1 MNLVTDRSACQTPNL
16 KNFAAIGAFL
26 TVIIFTACG
35 GGAAP
40 SAPDLTPCGPA
51 EPGLA
56 KPPQLPA
63 GFPNP
68 RGVTYTEAEKAGP
81 SDIIQGYFNGDLP
94 SGFKTYRGAFERSA
108 YDVIKD
114 EQEARDAEVFFA
126 GRGRSGQVRLDADC
140 KGRTNLTI
148 TIRPS

>member
-1 MNLVTDRSACQTPNL
+1 MNPVTNRSAPRTPNL
-16 KNFAAIGAFL
+16 KHLGAMGAFV
-26 TVIIFTACG
+26 TVLVFAACG
-35 GGAAP
+35 GGGPAVP
-40 SAPDLTPCGPA
+40 ELTPCGPA
-51 EPGLA
+51 GPGLA
-56 KPPQLPA
+56 RPPKLPA

-81 SDIIQGYFNGDLP
+81 SDIIQGYLNGDLP
-94 SGFKTYRGAFERSA
+94 TGFQTYRSAFRGSG

-140 KGRTNLTI
+140 EGRTNLTI

>member
-1 MNLVTDRSACQTPNL
+1 MNLVTDPSTHQTPIL
-16 KNFAAIGAFL
+16 KHLEVMGALL
-26 TVIIFTACG
+26 TVIVFAACG

-40 SAPDLTPCGPA
+40 RAPELTPCGPA
-51 EPGLA
+51 EQALS
-56 KPPQLPA
+56 KPPKLPA

-94 SGFKTYRGAFERSA
+94 TGFQTYRNAFQGSG
-108 YDVIKD
+108 YDVLKD
-114 EQEARDAEVFFA
+114 EQEARDAEVFFG

-140 KGRTNLTI
+140 VGRTNLTI

>member
-1 MNLVTDRSACQTPNL
+1 MNLPTDPSARHL
-16 KNFAAIGAFL
+16 KQLPAVGLLLAALLFS
-26 TVIIFTACG
+26 ACG
-35 GGAAP
+35 GGGTPAP
-40 SAPDLTPCGPA
+40 ELTPCGPA
-51 EPGLA
+51 APGLS
-56 KPPQLPA
+56 KPPKLPA

-94 SGFKTYRGAFERSA
+94 TGFKTYRGAFEQSPF
-108 YDVIKD
+108 DVLKE
-114 EQEARDAEVFFA
+114 EQEARDAEVFFG

-140 KGRTNLTI
+140 TGRTNLTI

>member
-1 MNLVTDRSACQTPNL
+1 MSPVTNRSMPRPSNRGQL
-16 KNFAAIGAFL
+16 IFL
-26 TVIIFTACG
+26 TAVVAMIPFSACG
-35 GGAAP
+35 GGATLP
-40 SAPDLTPCGPA
+40 IDELTRCGPA
-51 EPGLA
+51 EPALS
-56 KPPQLPA
+56 KPPKLPA

-94 SGFKTYRGAFERSA
+94 TGFRTYRNAFQGSG
-108 YDVIKD
+108 YDVLKD
-114 EQEARDAEVFFA
+114 EQEARDAEVFFG

>member
-1 MNLVTDRSACQTPNL
+1 MNVATNHSARQTPNL
-16 KNFAAIGAFL
+16 MNLAAIGAFL
-26 TVIIFTACG
+26 TMLVFAACG
-35 GGAAP
+35 GGGGPRAP
-40 SAPDLTPCGPA
+40 ELTPCGPT

-56 KPPQLPA
+56 KPPKLPA

-68 RGVTYTEAEKAGP
+68 RVVTYTEAEKAGP
-81 SDIIQGYFNGDLP
+81 SDIIQGYFTGDLP
-94 SGFKTYRGAFERSA
+94 TGFQTYRGAFERSP

-114 EQEARDAEVFFA
+114 EQEARDAEVFFS

-140 KGRTNLTI
+140 IGRTNLTI

>member
-1 MNLVTDRSACQTPNL
+1 MSPVTFRSLPRQSNREQL
-16 KNFAAIGAFL
+16 IFL
-26 TVIIFTACG
+26 TAFVAMILFSACG

-40 SAPDLTPCGPA
+40 SAPDLRPCGPA

-56 KPPQLPA
+56 KPPKLPT

-94 SGFKTYRGAFERSA
+94 SGFKTYRGAFERSPF
-108 YDVIKD
+108 DVLKE
-114 EQEARDAEVFFA
+114 EQEARDAEVFFG

>member
-1 MNLVTDRSACQTPNL
+1 MNPPTRPPARQTAGL
-16 KNFAAIGAFL
+16 LRVSLAFAA
-26 TVIIFTACG
+26 VVIFTGCG
-35 GGAAP
+35 SGGVP
-40 SAPDLTPCGPA
+40 RVPELTPCGPA
-51 EPGLA
+51 ERALS
-56 KPPQLPA
+56 KPPNLPA

-81 SDIIQGYFNGDLP
+81 SDIIQGYFDGDLP
-94 SGFKTYRGAFERSA
+94 TGFKTYRGAFEGSG

-140 KGRTNLTI
+140 EGRTNLTI

>member
-1 MNLVTDRSACQTPNL
+1 MNVATNHSARQRTRL
-16 KNFAAIGAFL
+16 RVLRALLGTL
-26 TVIIFTACG
+26 LLTACG
-35 GGAAP
+35 GGATTPIAE
-40 SAPDLTPCGPA
+40 LTPCGPP
-51 EPGLA
+51 ERGLSDA
-56 KPPQLPA
+56 PKLPA

-81 SDIIQGYFNGDLP
+81 SDIIQGYFDGDLP
-94 SGFKTYRGAFERSA
+94 AGFQTYRSAFQGSG

-126 GRGRSGQVRLDADC
+126 GRGRSGQVRLDAEC
-140 KGRTNLTI
+140 QGRTNVTI

>member
-1 MNLVTDRSACQTPNL
+1 MNLFRVFPACVAVL
-16 KNFAAIGAFL
+16 LFA
-26 TVIIFTACG
+26 ACG
-35 GGAAP
+35 GGVAGP
-40 SAPDLTPCGPA
+40 RTELTPCGPA
-51 EPGLA
+51 DPALR
-56 KPPQLPA
+56 KPPRLPD

-68 RGVTYTEAEKAGP
+68 NGVTYTEAEKAGP

-94 SGFKTYRGAFERSA
+94 TGFRTYRSAFHGSG

-126 GRGRSGQVRLDADC
+126 GKGRSGQVRLDADC
-140 KGRTNLTI
+140 EGRTNLTI

>member
-1 MNLVTDRSACQTPNL
+1 MNLLTDHSARYL
-16 KNFAAIGAFL
+16 KQLPALGLLLAALF
-26 TVIIFTACG
+26 FSACG
-35 GGAAP
+35 GGATLP
-40 SAPDLTPCGPA
+40 LDELTPCGPA
-51 EPGLA
+51 EPALS
-56 KPPQLPA
+56 KPPELPA

-94 SGFKTYRGAFERSA
+94 TGFKTYRGAFEQSP
-108 YDVIKD
+108 YDVLKD
-114 EQEARDAEVFFA
+114 EQEARDAEVFFG

-140 KGRTNLTI
+140 RGRTNLTI

>member
-1 MNLVTDRSACQTPNL
+1 MRPVTLRSLPRPSNREQLVFLAAL
-16 KNFAAIGAFL
+16 FAM
-26 TVIIFTACG
+26 IIFSACG
-35 GGAAP
+35 GSGTPAP
-40 SAPDLTPCGPA
+40 ELTPCGPA
-51 EPGLA
+51 EPALS
-56 KPPQLPA
+56 KPPKLPD

-68 RGVTYTEAEKAGP
+68 QGVTYTEAEKAGP

-94 SGFKTYRGAFERSA
+94 TGFRTYRGAFEQSPF
-108 YDVIKD
+108 DVLKD
-114 EQEARDAEVFFA
+114 EQEARDAEVFFG

>member
-1 MNLVTDRSACQTPNL
+1 MSPMTFRSLPRPSNRQLVIFLPAFVAMILFSACT
-16 KNFAAIGAFL
+16 
-26 TVIIFTACG
+26 
-35 GGAAP
+35 GGATP
-40 SAPDLTPCGPA
+40 PMDELTPCGPA
-51 EPGLA
+51 EPALS
-56 KPPQLPA
+56 KPPDLPA

-81 SDIIQGYFNGDLP
+81 SDIIQGYINGDLP
-94 SGFKTYRGAFERSA
+94 TGFRTYRSAFQGSG

-140 KGRTNLTI
+140 QGRTNLTI